1 MNADEVEITDELI
14 VMDQSIWRR
23 IVEED
28 DGTTFM
34 IEEINFLLE
43 SIFTGDSKVSTHIN
57 MYRFNHF
64 LNIWIMMYHD
74 VLFY

>member
-34 IEEINFLLE
+34 IEEINFVLE
-43 SIFTGDSKVSTHIN
+43 STYYGTSKVCTHIN
-57 MYRFNHF
+57 MYRFNQF
-64 LNIWIMMYHD
+64 LNIWMMLHHD
-74 VLFY
+74 ILFF